1 MVGQAYKLL
10 IFDDQEAWP
19 ASFYST
25 TRKYL
30 KRGDI
35 DLLPVFVWR
44 GKSLTGMV
52 GASLWITDFSRG
64 VFTASCC
71 GVSNVA
77 R

>member
-1 MVGQAYKLL
+1 L
-10 IFDDQEAWP
+10 FDDC
-19 ASFYST
+19 
-25 TRKYL
+25 KYL

-52 GASLWITDFSRG
+52 SAALWITDFSRG